1 MAKGFAIHNA
11 FTDHGGMI
19 PATQMMSSQQGNLFV
34 RAGDGHFCPKCRCW
48 STVIKS
54 HDHVIFDGKPVAYVG
69 DKLTCGATIMPQ
81 QTHVVGSSGS
91 GSSISTVTSSFVN
104 NKQNTTDSFIDTKY
118 AVELLDVDNKPF
130 IPLGV
135 PSFDGKP
142 STKELVFTAKVK
154 HGAFEAVALA
164 VKQDGTF
171 IEVKKIEKAFMS
183 GSTIKIAWDGFINDL
198 YNSKLF
204 TKESGLTVQIKGY
217 NGGSVISTDEK
228 IFKFKYFKKDWMDV
242 VIGRKTKKVYITL
255 RVNLADGGNIG
266 LDKSAVRVPS
276 RIINSYTPPRP
287 PLKNRTM
294 SFEQLKKLALEGMNY
309 YWSRDSKHPIGKNI
323 KVNGEFY
330 EITINTVTSS
340 SMSMPMMPIL
350 FSSNWVA
357 GRSCNWELSRKTVY
371 NTGYMEFQT
380 LSGSPNDSVWEYWEK
395 DFSENKFK
403 HTFAHEMGHEILL
416 AYGGQIYSKKHKGT
430 SSLFQSPVE
439 GTKYPRAGEIDLMKY
454 AAENER
460 SPLIKLFFERTVAAN
475 EDVASLIY
483 ISGICLNE

>member
-91 GSSISTVTSSFVN
+91 GSSISTATSSFVN
-104 NKQNTTDSFIDTKY
+104 NKQNTTDSFVDTKY

-154 HGAFEAVALA
+154 HGAFEAIALA
-164 VKQDGTF
+164 VKQDGAF
-171 IEVKKIEKAFMS
+171 VEVKKIEKAFMS
-183 GSTIKIAWDGFINDL
+183 GSMIKIAWDGFINDL

-228 IFKFKYFKKDWMDV
+228 TFKFKYFKKDWMDV
-242 VIGRKTKKVYITL
+242 VIGRKTKKI
-255 RVNLADGGNIG
+255 
-266 LDKSAVRVPS
+266 
-276 RIINSYTPPRP
+276 
-287 PLKNRTM
+287 
-294 SFEQLKKLALEGMNY
+294 
-309 YWSRDSKHPIGKNI
+309 
-323 KVNGEFY
+323 
-330 EITINTVTSS
+330 
-340 SMSMPMMPIL
+340 
-350 FSSNWVA
+350 
-357 GRSCNWELSRKTVY
+357 
-371 NTGYMEFQT
+371 
-380 LSGSPNDSVWEYWEK
+380 
-395 DFSENKFK
+395 
-403 HTFAHEMGHEILL
+403 
-416 AYGGQIYSKKHKGT
+416 
-430 SSLFQSPVE
+430 
-439 GTKYPRAGEIDLMKY
+439 
-454 AAENER
+454 
-460 SPLIKLFFERTVAAN
+460 
-475 EDVASLIY
+475 
-483 ISGICLNE
+483 

>member
-91 GSSISTVTSSFVN
+91 GSTITTATSSFVN
-104 NKQNTTDSFIDTKY
+104 NKQNTTDSFVDTKY

-154 HGAFEAVALA
+154 HGAFEAIALA
-164 VKQDGTF
+164 VKQDGAF
-171 IEVKKIEKAFMS
+171 VEVKKIEKAFIS

-228 IFKFKYFKKDWMDV
+228 TFKFKYFKKDWMDV

-255 RVNLADGGNIG
+255 RVNLTDGGASG
-266 LDKSAVRVPS
+266 LFNGHFVPDTQIK
-276 RIINSYTPPRP
+276 RYKVAPY
-287 PLKNRTM
+287 RTQTKAF
-294 SFEQLKKLALEGMNY
+294 SELLQLALTGINY
-309 YWSRDSKHPIGKNI
+309 YWGRNNTHPTGKYISIHGENYEVFVKAI
-323 KVNGEFY
+323 SSVSNAMPEMKLNFVTNVNP
-330 EITINTVTSS
+330 ND
-340 SMSMPMMPIL
+340 PM
-350 FSSNWVA
+350 FRSSN
-357 GRSCNWELSRKTVY
+357 SIISRKTAY
-371 NTGYMEFQT
+371 MTGYLNFDGTWGFYGED
-380 LSGSPNDSVWEYWEK
+380 LSSK
-395 DFSENKFK
+395 KFK
-403 HTFAHEMGHEILL
+403 ETVAHETGHAIISAYAGSKESITHHGSSEI
-416 AYGGQIYSKKHKGT
+416 YQSPKKGT
-430 SSLFQSPVE
+430 
-439 GTKYPRAGEIDLMKY
+439 TYPMTGEMDLMKY
-454 AAENER
+454 AEGSLTSIPGWDAR
-460 SPLIKLFFERTVAAN
+460 LIAN
-475 EDVASLIY
+475 EKDVISLIF
-483 ISGICLNE
+483 ISGISLK

>member
-91 GSSISTVTSSFVN
+91 GSTITTATSSFVN
-104 NKQNTTDSFIDTKY
+104 NKQNTTDSFVDTKY

-154 HGAFEAVALA
+154 HGAFEAIALA
-164 VKQDGTF
+164 VKQDGAF
-171 IEVKKIEKAFMS
+171 VEVKKIEKAFMS
-183 GSTIKIAWDGFINDL
+183 GSMIKIAWDGFINDL

-228 IFKFKYFKKDWMDV
+228 TFKFKYFKKDWMDV
-242 VIGRKTKKVYITL
+242 VIGRKTKKIYINL
-255 RVNLADGGNIG
+255 RIALEDGGAIG
-266 LDKSAVRVPS
+266 FEDWKRIPKEYLKVGKVPYSS
-276 RIINSYTPPRP
+276 RTV
-287 PLKNRTM
+287 
-294 SFEQLKKLALEGMNY
+294 SFSELKKLALEGISY
-309 YWSRDSKHPIGKNI
+309 YWGRNNLHPIGQNI
-323 KVNGEFY
+323 KINS
-330 EITINTVTSS
+330 EIYQVHVKAVESS
-340 SMSMPMMPIL
+340 DHAMPSMPLIYAT
-350 FSSNWVA
+350 NWDPK
-357 GRSCNWELSRKTVY
+357 RSCNWEVSRKTYY
-371 NTGYMEFQT
+371 NTGYMFFHSYSRGVIWEF
-380 LSGSPNDSVWEYWEK
+380 WEK
-395 DFSENKFK
+395 NKSEQVFKYTFS
-403 HTFAHEMGHEILL
+403 HEMGHEILL
-416 AYGGQIYSKKHKGT
+416 AYGGQAYSKGHKGT
-430 SSLFQSPVE
+430 SGIVFQSPND
-439 GTKYPRAGEIDLMKY
+439 GTTYPRSGEIDIMKY
-454 AAENER
+454 AEENENRIPGFYSR
-460 SPLIKLFFERTVAAN
+460 SVAD
-475 EDVASLIY
+475 EKDVVGLLY
-483 ISGICLNE
+483 ISGLLKI